1 VLEAPYKKPQQ
12 TQQEN
17 SMSSRIVNQTVG
29 GLEMISCLPAKPAR
43 GTPPLVFVHGAFAA
57 AWTWAER
64 FMPHVAE
71 AGYSS
76 YAVSLRG
83 HGNSFGRDNIDQHSI
98 RDYVDDLSRIVEEV
112 GATPVLIGH
121 SMGGF
126 VVQKYLEQ
134 HTARAA
140 VLMSSVPPQGL
151 VAATFHLFL
160 KRPGLLMEINGL
172 LSTHDI
178 SPEMVRE
185 ALFAKPIPD
194 ALLARFM
201 SQMSLESQRAIWDM
215 SMFNLV
221 NIALVRRTP
230 LMVLGV
236 EHDQLIAPFLVTS
249 TGHSYQV
256 PAHIFP
262 GFGHGFPVEP
272 GGEEIIDA
280 VVRWLETVLD

>member
-1 VLEAPYKKPQQ
+1 MA
-12 TQQEN
+12 
-17 SMSSRIVNQTVG
+17 SRIVNRTVD
-29 GLEMISCLPAKPAR
+29 GLELISCLPTQAAR
-43 GTPPLVFVHGAFAA
+43 GAPPLVFVHGAFAA
-57 AWTWAER
+57 AWIWAER
-64 FMPHVAE
+64 FMPQLAE
-71 AGYSS
+71 AGYACHS
-76 YAVSLRG
+76 VSLRG
-83 HGNSFGRDNIDQHSI
+83 HGNSFGRDNIDHHSI
-98 RDYVDDLSRIVEEV
+98 RDYVDDLARIVEEV
-112 GATPVLIGH
+112 GETPVLIGH

-172 LSTHDI
+172 LSKRDI

-194 ALLARFM
+194 ELLQRFM
-201 SQMSLESQRAIWDM
+201 TQMSLESQRAIWDM

-221 NIALVRRTP
+221 NISLVRRTP

-249 TGHSYQV
+249 TGHSFNV
-256 PAHIFP
+256 SAHIFP

-272 GGEEIIDA
+272 GSEIIVDA
-280 VVRWLETVLD
+280 VARWLDTVLD